1 MFLHVGNSKNLR
13 ESRIIGIFDADTS
26 TVSQI
31 TRKFLSDAEKDG
43 RAESAVLEIPKSFV
57 ISNENG
63 THKICFS
70 QLSVLSLVGRSEGG
84 YENNLSG
91 YNKN

>member
-31 TRKFLSDAEKDG
+31 TKKFLSDAEKSG

-57 ISNENG
+57 VSKG
-63 THKICFS
+63 DGVHRVCFS
-70 QLSVLSLVGRSEGG
+70 QLSVNSLVGRAENG
-84 YENNLSG
+84 YENNLI
-91 YNKN
+91 K

>member
-31 TRKFLSDAEKDG
+31 TKKFLSDAEKEG

-57 ISNENG
+57 VSKNG
-63 THKICFS
+63 GAHSVCFS
-70 QLSVLSLVGRSEGG
+70 QLSVNSLVGRAENG
-84 YENNLSG
+84 YENNFV
-91 YNKN
+91 K

>member
-31 TRKFLSDAEKDG
+31 TKKFLSDAEKSG

-57 ISNENG
+57 VSRCEDS
-63 THKICFS
+63 HRVCFS
-70 QLSVLSLVGRSEGG
+70 QLSVNSLVGRAENG
-84 YENNLSG
+84 YENNLI
-91 YNKN
+91 K